1 MAKRACPLGH
11 AVPAAA
17 LFCVACGARVARLAT
32 DRGQLVVRPVGE
44 ARNVLA
50 FSLVA
55 RGKQLALADDE
66 DLDVRRAVALD
77 ARSGPTGQAKLSVGD
92 VLVAWQE
99 GREWIEASI
108 EEP

>member
-1 MAKRACPLGH
+1 MAKRTCPVGH

-32 DRGQLVVRPVGE
+32 ERGQLVVRPIGE
-44 ARNVLA
+44 TKAVLA
-50 FSLVA
+50 YALVA
-55 RGKQLALADDE
+55 RGKQLALADDD

-77 ARSGPTGQAKLSVGD
+77 ARSGPAGHAKVTAGD

-99 GREWIEASI
+99 GREWIEASV
-108 EEP
+108 EET

>member
-1 MAKRACPLGH
+1 MAKRACPVGH

-32 DRGQLVVRPVGE
+32 DRGQLVVRPIGE
-44 ARNVLA
+44 TRSVLA
-50 FSLVA
+50 FALVA
-55 RGKQLALADDE
+55 HGKQLALADDE

-77 ARSGPTGQAKLSVGD
+77 ARSGPTGAAKVSAGD

-99 GREWIEASI
+99 GREWIEASL
-108 EEP
+108 EER